1 MTNLKFGPLLKR
13 GVKEIIVEQE
23 LIKLLESGKCLRL
36 KQGFDPSSPDI
47 HLGHVAGLRKLRQF
61 QDLGHKVILIVG
73 DWTARIGDPSG
84 QSVTRPMLSP
94 QEVEDNAQTYMEQ
107 FFKVVDKSR
116 ADIRWQSEW
125 YGKFTMEEVIKLTSK
140 FTVAQ
145 LLAREDFSKRY
156 SSGNPISLTELLY
169 PLLQGYDSVVVEAD
183 VEFGGIDQKFN
194 CLLGRELQQC
204 MGQPSQQVFLVPLL
218 VGTDG
223 SQKMSKSL
231 NNHIGIYEAPQEMY
245 GKVMSIPD
253 SLIIDYFELI
263 TDVQDEEIA
272 AFKEQMNTLSVN
284 PMNFKKRLAYEI
296 TSQFHDKQ
304 AAVEAE
310 EQFTKVF
317 QEKQMP
323 NDIPE
328 YAFIAKH
335 AQGELYEVDIAPTLL
350 QKKLVKSNSELKRLL
365 AQGAIE
371 LNGKKVSRNIM
382 NAPDNSILRIGKRCF
397 IRMAINRTFEGG

>member
-1 MTNLKFGPLLKR
+1 
-13 GVKEIIVEQE
+13 
-23 LIKLLESGKCLRL
+23 
-36 KQGFDPSSPDI
+36 
-47 HLGHVAGLRKLRQF
+47 
-61 QDLGHKVILIVG
+61 
-73 DWTARIGDPSG
+73 
-84 QSVTRPMLSP
+84 
-94 QEVEDNAQTYMEQ
+94 
-107 FFKVVDKSR
+107 
-116 ADIRWQSEW
+116 
-125 YGKFTMEEVIKLTSK
+125 
-140 FTVAQ
+140 
-145 LLAREDFSKRY
+145 
-156 SSGNPISLTELLY
+156 
-169 PLLQGYDSVVVEAD
+169 
-183 VEFGGIDQKFN
+183 
-194 CLLGRELQQC
+194 

-218 VGTDG
+218 IGTDG

-231 NNHIGIYEAPQEMY
+231 NNYVGIYEAPQEMY

-253 SLIIDYFELI
+253 YLIIDYFELV

-284 PMNFKKRLAYEI
+284 PMNLKKRLAYEI

-304 AAVEAE
+304 AAVEAG

-328 YAFIAKH
+328 YTFIAKH
-335 AQGELYEVDIAPTLL
+335 AQGELYEVNIAPTLL

-382 NAPDNSILRIGKRCF
+382 NAPDNSILKIGRRCF